1 MVCISSGLFLTEKN
15 ILMLYFHSG
24 RDSPSHP
31 VMDALNATLLGVVP
45 ENAGQFGRAAERF
58 N

>member
-1 MVCISSGLFLTEKN
+1 
-15 ILMLYFHSG
+15 MLYFHSG